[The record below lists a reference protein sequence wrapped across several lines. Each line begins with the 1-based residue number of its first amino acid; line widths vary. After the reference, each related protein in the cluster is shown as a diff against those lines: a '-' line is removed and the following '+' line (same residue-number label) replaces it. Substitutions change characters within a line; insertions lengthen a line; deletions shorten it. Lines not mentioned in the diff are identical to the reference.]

1 VARVVTRLGRCENH
15 EAVLTD
21 AGVQALSELFPDW
34 RVWAGRGA
42 GWHACRRGGYVQDY
56 LENSPAFAVH
66 AGSAAELA
74 GLIRWQEAIEAHGPF
89 ACSPGRRPAQ
99 PQVLAPSAPDRG
111 GPASR
116 GRSRRR

>member
-1 VARVVTRLGRCENH
+1 VGRRENN

-34 RVWAGRGA
+34 RIWAGCGT
-42 GWHACRRGGYVQDY
+42 GWHACRRGSYVQDY
-56 LENSPAFAVH
+56 QENSPAFAVH

-74 GLIRWQEAIEAHGPF
+74 GLIRWQEAIEADGPF

-99 PQVLAPSAPDRG
+99 PQQLSASAPARG
-111 GPASR
+111 APVPR
-116 GRSRRR
+116 GRRRRR